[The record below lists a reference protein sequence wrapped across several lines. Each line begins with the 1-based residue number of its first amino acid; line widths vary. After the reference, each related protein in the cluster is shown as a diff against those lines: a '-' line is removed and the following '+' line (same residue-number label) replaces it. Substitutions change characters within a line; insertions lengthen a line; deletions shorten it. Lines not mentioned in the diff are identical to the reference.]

1 MAQAYL
7 NIIIKRA
14 SYAYIQVMQK
24 FLILDLVDTETK
36 GNREGEWLRI
46 RKLLESIQ
54 LETDGLTL
62 PSNIIEDF
70 KKNGPNVLQLGRLLA
85 NQLRS
90 KSRINIISMNGLLL
104 AEMIF
109 L

>member
-1 MAQAYL
+1 MAKLSQYNNQEGVLCLYSSDAEVFDFRPRRYG
-7 NIIIKRA
+7 N
-14 SYAYIQVMQK
+14 
-24 FLILDLVDTETK
+24 E

-70 KKNGPNVLQLGRLLA
+70 KKNGPNLLQLESYW
-85 NQLRS
+85 QPITV
-90 KSRINIISMNGLLL
+90 KSRINIISIDGLLL